1 MNAITIV
8 QKGRTTML
16 STNIGSTAAKT
27 RKVPEKLRPALEYI
41 HDNLDKVP
49 SIEQMSKLT
58 GFSPSYFSRS
68 FRKVMDENF
77 VNYVNRIK
85 IEHAVEMLKNGNK
98 SINTIAEELGY
109 TDASY
114 FIKVFKRYTG
124 TTPLS
129 FRRRGVRIGTGSNSL
144 Y

>member
-1 MNAITIV
+1 MFTPS
-8 QKGRTTML
+8 TT
-16 STNIGSTAAKT
+16 STTAGTK
-27 RKVPEKLRPALEYI
+27 KIPEKLRPALEYI

-49 SIEQMSKLT
+49 SIEEMSQLSSL
-58 GFSPSYFSRS
+58 SPSYFSRT

-77 VNYVNRIK
+77 VSYVNRIK
-85 IEHAVEMLKNGNK
+85 VERAVDLLRNGNK
-98 SINTIAEELGY
+98 SINVIAEMLGY

-129 FRRRGVRIGTGSNSL
+129 FRRRGNRFDSFNDVL
-144 Y
+144 L

>member
-1 MNAITIV
+1 MFTPS
-8 QKGRTTML
+8 TTNT
-16 STNIGSTAAKT
+16 SSGTKKI
-27 RKVPEKLRPALEYI
+27 PEKLRPALEYI

-49 SIEQMSKLT
+49 SIEEMSRLS
-58 GFSPSYFSRS
+58 GLSPSYFSRT

-77 VNYVNRIK
+77 VSYVNRIK
-85 IEHAVEMLKNGNK
+85 VERAVDLLKNGNK
-98 SINTIAEELGY
+98 SINVIAEMLGY

-129 FRRRGVRIGTGSNSL
+129 FRRRGNRFDSFSDVL
-144 Y
+144 L